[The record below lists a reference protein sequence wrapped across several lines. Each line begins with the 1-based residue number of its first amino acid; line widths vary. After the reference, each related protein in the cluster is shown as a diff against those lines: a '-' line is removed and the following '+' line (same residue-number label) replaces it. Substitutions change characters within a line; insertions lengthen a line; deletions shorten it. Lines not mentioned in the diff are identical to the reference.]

1 MRFKAILFDLDGTL
15 VDSLADIGQAMNH
28 ALVLHGCRPIPLNDY
43 RGLVG
48 DGVHN
53 LVARA
58 HPEGTPEAH
67 ESLLSSFRAFYADHL
82 TASTRPFAGIEALLS
97 TCAQRGQK
105 LAVLS
110 NKSHAFTQA
119 LVQRLLPETPF
130 EAVWG
135 EQPALY
141 PRKPAPEAAHALCRE
156 LGVEPSEAAL
166 VGDTVYDLRCA
177 LNAGLTPVGVTWGFR
192 SREQLEALDLSGVQL
207 FDDVEALQRFLT
219 RPTEDRPALR

>member
-28 ALVLHGCRPIPLNDY
+28 ALVLHGARPIPLNDY
-43 RGLVG
+43 RDMVG
-48 DGVHN
+48 DGVRN

-82 TASTRPFAGIEALLS
+82 TASTRPFPGIETLLS
-97 TCAQRGQK
+97 SCLGRGQK

-110 NKSHAFTQA
+110 NKAHAFTQA
-119 LVQRLLPETPF
+119 LVQRLLPEVPF

-135 EQPALY
+135 EQPALH
-141 PRKPAPEAAHALCRE
+141 PRKPAPDPALALCKE
-156 LGVEPSEAAL
+156 LGVAPSEAVL
-166 VGDTVYDLRCA
+166 VGDTVYDLQCA

-192 SREQLEALDLSGVQL
+192 SREQLEALELSGVHL
-207 FDDVEALQRFLT
+207 VDDVPALQAFLT
-219 RPTEDRPALR
+219 RPADARL